1 MTAGLGTEERA
12 DLAVRLAPMIGSRGL
27 FGVLVVSPNDAA
39 RFSDVADC
47 RMLDTCASLIA
58 LSIERDLSRT
68 EAHRA
73 QLKVQSESFRNAL
86 LSSVSHDMRTPLA
99 MIAVTAS
106 GLMDDSMAHNEA
118 EKREMLETV
127 VDESNRLA
135 RQVDNLLEMAR
146 LNAGAL
152 TINRQWHVLEELVG
166 VALSR
171 LKPELQKYKVHVDI
185 PGDFPLLF
193 VADDL
198 LEQVFVNLLE
208 NAVRYTPVGTRMD
221 ISARMV
227 GANAEIRFSDNGPGL
242 PRKSESKVFEPFF
255 RGRSIVADGQRGMG
269 IGLAI
274 CHGLVHAH
282 GGSITAGNR
291 SGGGA
296 EFVITLPCRQPAPQ
310 VDLDDTVAAT
320 SN

>member
-1 MTAGLGTEERA
+1 
-12 DLAVRLAPMIGSRGL
+12 MIGSQGL
-27 FGVLVVSPNDAA
+27 FGVLIVSPRDPA

-58 LSIERDLSRT
+58 LSIERDSSRA
-68 EAHRA
+68 EAHQA
-73 QLKVQSESFRNAL
+73 LLQVQAESFRNAL

-106 GLMDDSMAHNEA
+106 GLMDDSIAHNEA

-152 TINRQWHVLEELVG
+152 SINRQWHVLEELLG

-171 LKPELQKYKVHVDI
+171 LKPELQKYKVNVDI
-185 PGDFPLLF
+185 PGDFPLLL

-198 LEQVFVNLLE
+198 LGQVFVNLLE
-208 NAVRYTPVGTRMD
+208 NAVRYTPPGSRID
-221 ISARMV
+221 ISARIV
-227 GANAEIRFSDNGPGL
+227 GFNAEIRFSDNGPGL
-242 PRKSESKVFEPFF
+242 PTSNESKVFELFF
-255 RGRSIVADGQRGMG
+255 RGRSVVADGQRGMG

-282 GGSITAGNR
+282 GGSITASNR
-291 SGGGA
+291 AAGGA
-296 EFVITLPCRQPAPQ
+296 EFVITLPCQQPAPR
-310 VDLDDTVAAT
+310 VDLDETAPAIT
-320 SN
+320 GG